1 MSLFNF
7 CFAMDLHNACIKTIF
22 RHGACKVQ
30 ILCVQGRP
38 SSSGD
43 GLVDNNSVSA
53 DGIVPCPD
61 FTVVWK
67 WLGCN
72 LLDLWSLSNKPL

>member
-1 MSLFNF
+1 MSEFGVKIVKYPVVFFLFWF
-7 CFAMDLHNACIKTIF
+7 LLMDLHVACF
-22 RHGACKVQ
+22 RNGAWMCKVQ

-43 GLVDNNSVSA
+43 GLADSNSVSA

-67 WLGCN
+67 
-72 LLDLWSLSNKPL
+72 